1 MASLVVCVWDSFF
14 FLILTM
20 TVNPAVFRKALYCV
34 SGCIRGMALNHG
46 LKIMYSLCFPSPT
59 STSEQITVTKE
70 VSEITGISQLK
81 VISTL
86 GNQFPSKETGGGA
99 RTNCT
104 RIPCVR
110 KSACWLCSG
119 RIHTSFAMS
128 GMQSR
133 SYGNSSRKTLK
144 TG

>member
-1 MASLVVCVWDSFF
+1 
-14 FLILTM
+14 M

-34 SGCIRGMALNHG
+34 SGCIQGTALSHG
-46 LKIMYSLCFPSPT
+46 LKILYSVCFLSPM
-59 STSEQITVTKE
+59 STSEQMTVTKE

-86 GNQFPSKETGGGA
+86 GNQFPSSYY
-99 RTNCT
+99 
-104 RIPCVR
+104 CV
-110 KSACWLCSG
+110 G
-119 RIHTSFAMS
+119 RAGRLVGEQGQTAHAYTVLASLLAGSVQGKFIQVLPMS
-128 GMQSR
+128 GIQSR